1 MGRRTVSLRVLCA
14 ALAAFAATI
23 ACASMPPPDFAG
35 VRAAHRASDAVLL
48 DRRGTPLQSLRIDV
62 RTRSLGWIAL
72 PDVSPSIAAALV
84 AGEDR
89 HFFEHHG
96 VDWSGLA
103 AAAVDSAL
111 RASQGASARGG
122 STLSMQLAAM
132 LDPALGTGG
141 HRSLAQKWG
150 QAEAALALEQRWSK
164 QQILEA
170 YLNLATFRGESIG
183 IGAAARTLFG
193 KDASGIDA
201 DEAAILV
208 ALLRAPAAPADTVAR
223 RACAIIRDLDGAGN
237 CERSRQLAQ
246 TRLTGGN
253 RLAAQTGDAPQVA
266 RRLLRTAGTRVRST
280 LDADVQ
286 RAVIASLDEHLAE
299 LAGRSVADGAVVVLD
314 NATGDVLAYVGNT
327 GAAASAREVDGAAA
341 LRQPG
346 SALKPFLY
354 ALALDRRL
362 LTAASLIDDR
372 PIAIATA
379 RGMYMPQNYDY
390 EYRGMVSARTALAS
404 SLNVPAVRTLELAGG
419 DALLDTLHAFGLDTL
434 KQDADYY
441 GAALALGSG
450 EVSLLALT
458 NAYRALANG
467 GVHSPVRFAPDAP
480 PQAARRV
487 IGAGAAFIVTDIL
500 ADRAARATAFGL
512 DNALATRVWSAA
524 KTGTS
529 KDMRDNWCVG
539 YTDRYTVGV
548 WVGNFNGE
556 PMHDVSGVSGAAPV
570 WRDVIHFLH
579 RASPSLA
586 PKPPAD
592 VVARSVTFEP
602 AVEASRR
609 DYFLRGTEMSTVH
622 ALGVEASLSPTIR
635 YPANDTIVALDPD
648 IPPGHQR
655 ITFEASAYDAGLA
668 WHLDNHAIAMADA
681 RASWAPTPGHHM
693 LALVDASGRALST
706 IRFEVRG
713 GEARRLR

>member
-1 MGRRTVSLRVLCA
+1 MGRRAVSLRVLCA
-14 ALAAFAATI
+14 ALATFAATL
-23 ACASMPPPDFAG
+23 ACASVPLPDFAG
-35 VRAAHRASDAVLL
+35 VRAAHLASDAVLL

-72 PDVSPSIAAALV
+72 EDVSPSIAAALV

-141 HRSLAQKWG
+141 HRSLAQKWD

-170 YLNLATFRGESIG
+170 YLNLAAFRGESIG
-183 IGAAARTLFG
+183 ISAAARTLFG

-223 RACAIIRDLDGAGN
+223 RACAIVRNLDGAGN

-246 TRLTGGN
+246 TRLSGGN
-253 RLAAQTGDAPQVA
+253 RLAAQSGDAPQVA
-266 RRLLRTAGTRVRST
+266 RKLLRTAGTRVRST

-286 RAVIASLDEHLAE
+286 HAVIASLDEHLAE

-354 ALALDRRL
+354 ALAIDRRL

-419 DALLDTLHAFGLDTL
+419 DALLDALHAVGLDTL

-458 NAYRALANG
+458 NAFRALANG
-467 GVHSPVRFAPDAP
+467 GVYSPVRFAPGAQ

-500 ADRAARATAFGL
+500 ADRAARATTFGL

-579 RASPSLA
+579 RASLSLA
-586 PKPPAD
+586 PKPPAN

-602 AVEASRR
+602 AVEAPRR
-609 DYFLRGTEMSTVH
+609 DYFLRGTEMTVVR
-622 ALGVEASLSPTIR
+622 ALGAEASLTPTIR

-648 IPPGHQR
+648 IAQGHQR

-668 WHLDNHAIAMADA
+668 WRLDDHPIASADA
-681 RASWAPTPGHHM
+681 RTSWAPTPGRHT

-713 GEARRLR
+713 GEPRRLP